1 MNASFVSWFVIGMS
15 AGGAHVWLLW
25 RASQP
30 PFNGVALHLP
40 RLLLI
45 GGVLFAAAM
54 WGGLLPSVA
63 GWLIAYFSG
72 IGVFAMRSLR

>member
-1 MNASFVSWFVIGMS
+1 MNPMFVLWFVIGMS

-30 PFNGVALHLP
+30 PFHGLAWHLP

-45 GGVLFAAAM
+45 GGVLFASAV
-54 WGGLLPSVA
+54 WGGLLPAVA
-63 GWLIAYFSG
+63 GWVIAYFASVG
-72 IGVFAMRSLR
+72 TVAMRSSR